1 MLFETNSKGIFYVL
15 AKLVCFTRHISYLCL
30 MKVVIASDKF
40 KGSLSSLK
48 AADAI
53 AEGIRQAMPECDIVT
68 LPVADGGDGTAEA
81 IVASRRGSWI
91 TASTTDPI
99 GRPITAKFGA
109 LDCCTATL
117 DIATASGI
125 ALLRPEEFNPLENS
139 SKGTG
144 LLIKKAIEKGYRNFL
159 IGVGGS
165 ATNDA
170 ATGLLSA
177 LGFKFL
183 NAQSKEIR
191 PCGKN
196 LIEIETIDATGAIP
210 ELADCTFNLLCD
222 VDAAFYGKNGAATL
236 FAPQKGA
243 DSATV
248 ELLDNGMR
256 KFAEVVRN
264 TTGKEMQRRQYSG
277 AAGGIGGA
285 LWALLDAKL
294 SCGISMLLET
304 IRFADHLTD
313 ADLVVTGEG
322 AMDRTTLLGKAP
334 YGVCLESTKKGIP
347 VIAFA
352 GRVEDRDLLNR
363 HGFLAVI
370 PIVEGPIT
378 LAEAIAPD
386 VAYANLKNASQQ
398 IFRILRHRIR

>member
-1 MLFETNSKGIFYVL
+1 METGEQNIGKQKLCILGIESSCDDTSAAIV
-15 AKLVCFTRHISYLCL
+15 ADGKLLSN
-30 MKVVIASDKF
+30 VIASQAVH
-40 KGSLSSLK
+40 SSY
-48 AADAI
+48 
-53 AEGIRQAMPECDIVT
+53 
-68 LPVADGGDGTAEA
+68 GG
-81 IVASRRGSWI
+81 V
-91 TASTTDPI
+91 
-99 GRPITAKFGA
+99 
-109 LDCCTATL
+109 
-117 DIATASGI
+117 
-125 ALLRPEEFNPLENS
+125 
-139 SKGTG
+139 
-144 LLIKKAIEKGYRNFL
+144 
-159 IGVGGS
+159 
-165 ATNDA
+165 
-170 ATGLLSA
+170 
-177 LGFKFL
+177 
-183 NAQSKEIR
+183 
-191 PCGKN
+191 
-196 LIEIETIDATGAIP
+196 IP

-264 TTGKEMQRRQYSG
+264 TTGKDMQRRQYSG

>member
-1 MLFETNSKGIFYVL
+1 
-15 AKLVCFTRHISYLCL
+15 
-30 MKVVIASDKF
+30 MKKIIIIPDSF
-40 KGSLSSLK
+40 KGTITSSEVCEIMESEIK
-48 AADAI
+48 
-53 AEGIRQAMPECDIVT
+53 QVYPQVQIVSI
-68 LPVADGGDGTAEA
+68 PVADGGEGTVDCFLSAMGG
-81 IVASRRGSWI
+81 VKKYVSVQGV
-91 TASTTDPI
+91 
-99 GRPITAKFGA
+99 FGE
-109 LDCCTATL
+109 LTQ
-117 DIATASGI
+117 G
-125 ALLRPEEFNPLENS
+125 FW
-139 SKGTG
+139 G
-144 LLIKKAIEKGYRNFL
+144 LLSDQKTAVIEMACCAGLPLAEGRLNPMNATTYGVGQL
-159 IGVGGS
+159 IMAAVEENVEHIILGLGGS
-165 ATNDA
+165 ASNDGGCGLA
-170 ATGLLSA
+170 AACGV
-177 LGFKFL
+177 KF
-183 NAQSKEIR
+183 
-191 PCGKN
+191 
-196 LIEIETIDATGAIP
+196 IDADGAEFIPTGGTLQKIRHIQMDSLPAKLKNVKITAI
-210 ELADCTFNLLCD
+210 CD
-222 VDAAFYGKNGAATL
+222 IDNPLFGQNGAAYV

-243 DSATV
+243 DSTTV

-264 TTGKEMQRRQYSG
+264 TTGKDMQRRQYSG

-386 VAYANLKNASQQ
+386 VAYGNLKNASQQ
-398 IFRILRHRIR
+398 IFRILRHQIR